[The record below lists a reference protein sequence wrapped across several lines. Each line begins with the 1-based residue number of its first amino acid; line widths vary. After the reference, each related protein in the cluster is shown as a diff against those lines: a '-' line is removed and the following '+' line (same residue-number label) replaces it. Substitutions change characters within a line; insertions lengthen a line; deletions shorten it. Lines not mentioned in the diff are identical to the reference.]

1 MGFPCPAHGSAS
13 CSSFIL
19 FFLNA
24 IFTFLHKRN
33 TWLKFIADSTRFR
46 WENTKAGRKGS
57 RTSTATAQQQQQKWT
72 NWYVRINKNV
82 TFTVNPSNV
91 TVFIDDLATCETERN
106 NSHLE
111 RKKDKVPKNSFT
123 LWHAFQGNRSFSST
137 LCFVFLF
144 FINFFYDFFR
154 KFAMKLFLLAY
165 VFI

>member
-46 WENTKAGRKGS
+46 WENTKAGEKGS

-111 RKKDKVPKNSFT
+111 RKKDKVPKNSFIPFRKIAVFR
-123 LWHAFQGNRSFSST
+123 LLYASF
-137 LCFVFLF
+137 FLF
-144 FINFFYDFFR
+144 LLIFFMIFSANLQWNY
-154 KFAMKLFLLAY
+154 FLLAY